1 MKINIFMY
9 IINTQYKKVGETLM
23 KNILLTFA
31 IMFAFNIHADS
42 DANKANVAKMYDIFQ
57 NGTHEEFINH
67 YSKLMSEDF
76 ERWNGRYVGLGFT
89 VKEEDMTV
97 MSTNSSPAK
106 DHFMPGDKF
115 ISVNGVNADSGED
128 LPFKGAVGGEVKVV
142 LERDGK
148 TVKVKMNRAVQT
160 NTATKA
166 QMLQGYETWTKEGW
180 EDRGTMITV
189 NPLVAEG
196 NEVWG
201 SFEMSWENDD
211 GNQVRMWQ
219 VERFVFNDS
228 GMLVQHGDLSEDL
241 FVSEQNGYTL
251 VKE

>member
-1 MKINIFMY
+1 
-9 IINTQYKKVGETLM
+9 
-23 KNILLTFA
+23 
-31 IMFAFNIHADS
+31 
-42 DANKANVAKMYDIFQ
+42 
-57 NGTHEEFINH
+57 
-67 YSKLMSEDF
+67 
-76 ERWNGRYVGLGFT
+76 
-89 VKEEDMTV
+89 
-97 MSTNSSPAK
+97 
-106 DHFMPGDKF
+106 
-115 ISVNGVNADSGED
+115 
-128 LPFKGAVGGEVKVV
+128 
-142 LERDGK
+142 
-148 TVKVKMNRAVQT
+148 
-160 NTATKA
+160 
-166 QMLQGYETWTKEGW
+166 
-180 EDRGTMITV
+180 MITV

>member
-1 MKINIFMY
+1 
-9 IINTQYKKVGETLM
+9 
-23 KNILLTFA
+23 
-31 IMFAFNIHADS
+31 
-42 DANKANVAKMYDIFQ
+42 
-57 NGTHEEFINH
+57 
-67 YSKLMSEDF
+67 
-76 ERWNGRYVGLGFT
+76 
-89 VKEEDMTV
+89 MTV

-128 LPFKGAVGGEVKVV
+128 LPFKGAVGGEVKVI

-189 NPLVAEG
+189 NPLVAEESSYKALIIHKRAKKTT
-196 NEVWG
+196 NLLKNKSNR
-201 SFEMSWENDD
+201 SF
-211 GNQVRMWQ
+211 
-219 VERFVFNDS
+219 
-228 GMLVQHGDLSEDL
+228 HA
-241 FVSEQNGYTL
+241 
-251 VKE
+251 